1 VTQLPEAALDRS
13 TRPQPRA
20 LRSVQSADS
29 VEAAIGILFRRQY
42 PILLRIA
49 YALLGTREGAED
61 AVQDAFVSLFHNWN
75 RLRDPEAAEAYVRA
89 AVLNRCR
96 SRVRTRIRDRL
107 QTSRDPVVEPHAVGS
122 DEVAVSREDAALV
135 GAALRELP
143 RRQREVV
150 TCRYLLELTVAETAE
165 ALGISGGAVKR
176 HAHRGLRALH
186 TALEVTR

>member
-1 VTQLPEAALDRS
+1 LDRLS
-13 TRPQPRA
+13 RPQSRA
-20 LRSVQSADS
+20 LQSVGSADS
-29 VEAAIGILFRRQY
+29 VETVTEILFRRQY

-61 AVQDAFVSLFHNWN
+61 AVQDAFVSLHRHW
-75 RLRDPEAAEAYVRA
+75 RGLRDPEAAEAYVRA

-96 SRVRTRIRDRL
+96 SRIRTRVRD
-107 QTSRDPVVEPHAVGS
+107 SRRINADPTVPLNVVGN

-135 GAALRELP
+135 GAALRRLP

-150 TCRYLLELTVAETAE
+150 TCRYLLELSVAETAE
-165 ALGISGGAVKR
+165 TLGISGGAVKR

>member
-1 VTQLPEAALDRS
+1 MTQLPEAALDRS
-13 TRPQPRA
+13 SRPQSRT
-20 LRSVQSADS
+20 LHSVAEAES
-29 VEAAIGILFRRQY
+29 VETLIGILFRRQY
-42 PILLRIA
+42 PVLLRVA
-49 YALLGTREGAED
+49 YALLGSREGAED
-61 AVQDAFVSLFHNWN
+61 AVQDAFVSLFRNWH

-96 SRVRTRIRDRL
+96 TRIRTSVRERL
-107 QTSRDPVVEPHAVGS
+107 PGGRDPLVVVQAVGS

-135 GAALRELP
+135 GAAVRQLP

-165 ALGISGGAVKR
+165 TLGISDGAVKR

-186 TALEVTR
+186 TVLEVAR

>member
-1 VTQLPEAALDRS
+1 MERS
-13 TRPQPRA
+13 ARPQRA
-20 LRSVQSADS
+20 LHSVGSSESAEVV
-29 VEAAIGILFRRQY
+29 VEILFRRHY
-42 PILLRIA
+42 PSLLRIA

-61 AVQDAFVSLFHNWN
+61 AVQDAFVSLYRHWR

-96 SRVRTRIRDRL
+96 SQIRTRVRDSVR
-107 QTSRDPVVEPHAVGS
+107 TSRVPAVPVHVVGS
-122 DEVAVSREDAALV
+122 DEVAVSREDATLV
-135 GAALRELP
+135 GRALRGLS

-165 ALGISGGAVKR
+165 TLGISDGAVKR
-176 HAHRGLRALH
+176 HAYRGLRALH